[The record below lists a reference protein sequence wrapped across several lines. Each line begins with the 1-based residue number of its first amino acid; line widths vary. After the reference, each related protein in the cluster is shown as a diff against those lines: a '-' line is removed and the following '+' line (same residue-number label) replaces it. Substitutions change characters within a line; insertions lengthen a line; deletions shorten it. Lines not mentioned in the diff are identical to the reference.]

1 MAELLSLTLA
11 IGPLRFDAC
20 LNWGSD
26 CTEAQPMLMTPPEP
40 IDVPELLDA
49 DDLADGLGFRPRS
62 NLT

>member
-11 IGPLRFDAC
+11 VGPLRFDAC

-26 CTEAQPMLMTPPEP
+26 CAEAQPMLMAPPEA
-40 IDVPELLDA
+40 IDMPELDD

-62 NLT
+62 DLR